1 MNAPSISTAIRA
13 AVEKVAPEV
22 VDELDIIDREADL
35 FDELDLDSMDR
46 LAVMEALA
54 ASTGVDIPEADYG
67 RLTTLAAIE
76 AHLTGT

>member
-13 AVEKVAPEV
+13 AVGQVAPEV
-22 VDELDIIDREADL
+22 ADELDVIDREADL

-54 ASTGVDIPEADYG
+54 ASTGVDIPEAAYG
-67 RLTTLAAIE
+67 RLTSLAAIE
-76 AHLTGT
+76 SHLSDT

>member
-1 MNAPSISTAIRA
+1 MNAPSIPSAIRA
-13 AVEKVAPEV
+13 AVGQVAPEV
-22 VDELDIIDREADL
+22 VDELDLIDPEDDL

-54 ASTGVDIPEADYG
+54 ASTGVDIPEAAYG